1 MKTYE
6 AGESIHQINAG
17 ISHPSTFTAKKLLI
31 YEQNYSFFETICV
44 NVYQVQILTCT
55 RSRKTC
61 SKCRYHHQ
69 IGRLQ
74 TTMRGVGGRRR
85 EEEKLMSGVR
95 IQEVTD
101 RQLMSRI

>member
-44 NVYQVQILTCT
+44 NVYQVGKPAASVDITT
-55 RSRKTC
+55 RSDA
-61 SKCRYHHQ
+61 SKR
-69 IGRLQ
+69 
-74 TTMRGVGGRRR
+74 
-85 EEEKLMSGVR
+85 
-95 IQEVTD
+95 
-101 RQLMSRI
+101 